1 MKKRLGA
8 LLAMFVLLPG
18 FALAA
23 GGGGMGGGGMGGGSI
38 GGSSASPR
46 RVKTPEEIA
55 QSRYNSGLKKRD
67 KAWKYEAKATK
78 TDSEKKRGKLEA
90 KAQKQYR
97 KAIKDF
103 RRAVEKDPLLYQAYS
118 SLGYALRRTGQYG
131 AALQAYDEALLLQPA
146 YVEAIEY
153 RAEAYLGLFRLDD
166 VKAAYVQ
173 LFSLDRARA
182 DELMAA
188 MQTFLEQREREQD
201 GLAPET
207 LAEFATWVRERR
219 EIAQQTA
226 RLSEAEAGRW

>member
-1 MKKRLGA
+1 MRKKLGA
-8 LLAMFVLLPG
+8 LLAIFVFFPG

-23 GGGGMGGGGMGGGSI
+23 GGSST
-38 GGSSASPR
+38 GGSSVYEPR

-55 QSRYNSGLKKRD
+55 QSSYKAGLKKRD

-90 KAQKQYR
+90 KAQKQYK
-97 KAIKDF
+97 KAIKEF

-118 SLGYALRRTGQYG
+118 SLGYALRRTWQYG
-131 AALQAYDEALLLQPA
+131 AALQAYDEALRLQPA

-173 LFSLDRARA
+173 LFSLDRGRA

>member
-1 MKKRLGA
+1 MTKRLGA
-8 LLAMFVLLPG
+8 LMAMFVLLPG

-23 GGGGMGGGGMGGGSI
+23 GGGGMGGGGMGG
-38 GGSSASPR
+38 SSVSAPSPR

-55 QSRYNSGLKKRD
+55 QSRYNAGLKKRD
-67 KAWKYEAKATK
+67 KAWKYEAKAAK
-78 TDSEKKRGKLEA
+78 TDSEKKRVKLEA
-90 KAQKQYR
+90 KAQKQYK
-97 KAIKDF
+97 KAIKEF
-103 RRAVEKDPLLYQAYS
+103 RRAGEKDPLLYQAYS

-131 AALQAYDEALLLQPA
+131 AALQAYDGALLLQPA

-188 MQTFLEQREREQD
+188 IQTFLEQREREQD

-207 LAEFATWVRERR
+207 LTEFATWVRERR

>member
-23 GGGGMGGGGMGGGSI
+23 GGGGMGGGGMGG
-38 GGSSASPR
+38 SSVSAPSPR

-55 QSRYNSGLKKRD
+55 QSRYNAGLKKRD

-78 TDSEKKRGKLEA
+78 TDSEKKRGKYEA

-131 AALQAYDEALLLQPA
+131 AALQAYDEALRLQPT

-153 RAEAYLGLFRLDD
+153 RAEAYLGLFRLDE

-173 LFSLDRARA
+173 LFSQDRVRA

>member
-1 MKKRLGA
+1 MKKKLGA

-23 GGGGMGGGGMGGGSI
+23 GGGSM
-38 GGSSASPR
+38 GGSSIYDASPR
-46 RVKTPEEIA
+46 RVRTPEEIA
-55 QSRYNSGLKKRD
+55 ESRYNAGLKKRD
-67 KAWKYEAKATK
+67 KAWKYEAKAAK
-78 TDSEKKRGKLEA
+78 ADSEKKRGKLEA

-118 SLGYALRRTGQYG
+118 GLGYALRRTGQYG

-146 YVEAIEY
+146 YAEAIEY
-153 RAEAYLGLFRLDD
+153 RAEAYLGLFRLDE

-188 MQTFLEQREREQD
+188 MQTFLELREREQD

-226 RLSEAEAGRW
+226 RLSEAEARRW